1 MIIDMLCEVLIGN
14 IMYNLWMLKT
24 VDSVIVYLCSLLLA
38 QTFLFPSLR
47 LIFLSL

>member
-1 MIIDMLCEVLIGN
+1 MIIDMLCEVLLGN
-14 IMYNLWMLKT
+14 MYNLWMLKT
-24 VDSVIVYLCSLLLA
+24 VGSVIVYLSSPLLA